1 MGTMRITKDDEDN
14 WAGFH
19 SKQQSKGEMV
29 QVTLLK
35 KSDR

>member
-1 MGTMRITKDDEDN
+1 MRITKDDEDN
-14 WAGFH
+14 WGGGFH